1 MKLENRC
8 LVPATADVAWDRLMD
23 IPSAASCIPG
33 VKEVASDGENR
44 FRAAMQVRVGP
55 MRFDFSGSIVVIDQ
69 DPEKKEAHFRV
80 EAADPKVGGSLR
92 ADLEMQL
99 VSQEDGQTEVVIET
113 DTVFMGKIG
122 ELGQPIIRRK
132 AGSTIEEF
140 ARNFAKSVGS

>member
-8 LVPATADVAWDRLMD
+8 LIPAPSDVAWDRLLD

-33 VKEVASDGENR
+33 VKEVTSDGDNR
-44 FRAAMQVRVGP
+44 FQASMQVRVGP
-55 MRFDFSGSIVVIDQ
+55 MRFDFSGSILVVDQ
-69 DPEKKEAHFRV
+69 DPGTKQARFRV

-99 VSQEDGQTEVVIET
+99 VSQEDGQTEVVIQT

>member
-8 LVPATADVAWDRLMD
+8 LIPASADVAWESLLD
-23 IPSAASCIPG
+23 IPQAAACIPG
-33 VKEVASDGENR
+33 VKEVTPDGDNR
-44 FRAAMQVRVGP
+44 FQASMQVRVGP
-55 MRFDFSGSIVVIDQ
+55 MRFDFSGSILVVNQ
-69 DPEKKEAHFRV
+69 DPDKKEARFRV

-92 ADLEMQL
+92 ADLDMRL
-99 VSQEDGQTEVVIET
+99 VSQDDGQTEVVIQT
-113 DTVFMGKIG
+113 DTLFMGKIG

>member
-8 LVPATADVAWDRLMD
+8 FVPASPDVAWDRLMD
-23 IPSAASCIPG
+23 IPSAALCIPG

-44 FRAAMQVRVGP
+44 FQAAMQVRVGP
-55 MRFDFSGSIVVIDQ
+55 MRFDFSGSIVVVGQ
-69 DPEKKEAHFRV
+69 DSEKKEARFRV

-99 VSQEDGQTEVVIET
+99 VSQEDGQTEVVIQT

-140 ARNFAKSVGS
+140 ARNFAKSVGQ

>member
-8 LVPATADVAWDRLMD
+8 LIPAPADVAWDKLLD
-23 IPSAASCIPG
+23 IPQAAACIPG
-33 VKEVASDGENR
+33 VKEVAPDGDNR
-44 FRAAMQVRVGP
+44 FQASMQVRVGP
-55 MRFDFSGSIVVIDQ
+55 MRFDFSGSIMVVGQ
-69 DPEKKEAHFRV
+69 DPEKKEARFRV

-99 VSQEDGQTEVVIET
+99 VSQEDGQTEVVIQT

>member
-8 LVPATADVAWDRLMD
+8 LIPAPADVAWDRLLD

-33 VKEVASDGENR
+33 VKEVTSDGDNR
-44 FRAAMQVRVGP
+44 FQASMQVRVGP
-55 MRFDFSGSIVVIDQ
+55 MRFDFSGSILVVDQ
-69 DPEKKEAHFRV
+69 DPGAKQARFRV

-99 VSQEDGQTEVVIET
+99 VSQEDGQTEVVIQT

-140 ARNFAKSVGS
+140 ARNFARSVGP